1 MEREKKEYKKI
12 CISIDSEIMEKVRKF
27 CKVNRRKITS
37 LIEDSLELYF
47 KKQK

>member
-1 MEREKKEYKKI
+1 MTKEKKEYEKI
-12 CISIDSEIMEKVRKF
+12 CVSIDSEIMEKVRKF